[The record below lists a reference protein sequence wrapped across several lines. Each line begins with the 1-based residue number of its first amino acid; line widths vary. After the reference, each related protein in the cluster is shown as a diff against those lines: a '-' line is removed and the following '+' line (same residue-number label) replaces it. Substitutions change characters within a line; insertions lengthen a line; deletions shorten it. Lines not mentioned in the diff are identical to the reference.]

1 MRLNRSYLIAAL
13 LAVGVTAWVA
23 SGSLGEDRREPQ
35 VTKPPV
41 DLDAL
46 REMTRVRVT
55 ESAAAPR
62 LIELSL
68 TGHTEA
74 VRAVDVKAE
83 TFGQIEDLLVEKG
96 ERVEAGQVI
105 ARLGA
110 RDRAARLREAQ
121 ALLRQRQIEFEAA
134 RKLNERGFRAETQL
148 AESRATLDAAEAAV
162 EAAQIAIDDLE
173 VRAPFEGVLD
183 DRMMDLGDYVETG
196 DAIGRVVDLDPVLVI
211 APANERDVS
220 NLRVGEPGSALLATG
235 EEIWG
240 SIRFVASE
248 ANVQTRTFR
257 VELEVGNADGQVPA
271 GMTAILR
278 LPVERIMTHKI
289 TPAILTLN
297 DGGILGL
304 RTVEEDGDGDPATG
318 RVRFVPVN
326 IVEDTVDGLFVTGLP
341 DRATLIT
348 VGQEFVQDG
357 EQVIAVASPSE
368 DLDRSAA
375 PLTAE
380 RAAERDAGSAAR
392 SVDETAEAVE

>member
-1 MRLNRSYLIAAL
+1 M
-13 LAVGVTAWVA
+13 
-23 SGSLGEDRREPQ
+23 
-35 VTKPPV
+35 
-41 DLDAL
+41 
-46 REMTRVRVT
+46 
-55 ESAAAPR
+55 
-62 LIELSL
+62 
-68 TGHTEA
+68 
-74 VRAVDVKAE
+74 RAVDVKAE
-83 TFGQIEDLLVEKG
+83 TFGLIEELLVEKG

-105 ARLGA
+105 ARIGA
-110 RDRAARLREAQ
+110 RDRQARLHEAQ

-162 EAAQIAIDDLE
+162 EAAQIAIEDLE
-173 VRAPFEGVLD
+173 ILAPFEGVLD
-183 DRMMDLGDYVETG
+183 DRMMDLGDYVDTG
-196 DAIGRVVDLDPVLVI
+196 VVDLDPVLVV

-248 ANVQTRTFR
+248 ANVETRTFR
-257 VELEVGNADGQVPA
+257 VELEVNNADGQVPA

-297 DGGILGL
+297 DGGVLGL
-304 RTVEEDGDGDPATG
+304 RIVEDDGDDDPATG

-326 IVEDTVDGLFVTGLP
+326 IVEDTVEGLFVTGLP
-341 DRATLIT
+341 DQATLIT

-357 EQVIAVASPSE
+357 EQVVAVASPSE
-368 DLDRSAA
+368 ELERSAT

-380 RAAERDAGSAAR
+380 RATDRTADSAAE
-392 SVDETAEAVE
+392 SAAETAEARE